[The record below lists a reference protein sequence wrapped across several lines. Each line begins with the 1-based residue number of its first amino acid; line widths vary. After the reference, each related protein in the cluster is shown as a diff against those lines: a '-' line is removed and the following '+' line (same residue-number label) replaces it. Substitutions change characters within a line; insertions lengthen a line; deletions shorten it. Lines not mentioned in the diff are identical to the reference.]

1 MGKKQTT
8 NYFWMS
14 LICFQFRCYHLL
26 FVTPTNDKT
35 KIGNLYLSIFESRS
49 VYAFLYKCFIKD
61 SLIYIRENTISIP
74 RKISNKCSNILL
86 RWSKNEL
93 GCGFLIVES

>member
-61 SLIYIRENTISIP
+61 SLIYIREREREISLDHYEQYVFFP
-74 RKISNKCSNILL
+74 
-86 RWSKNEL
+86 
-93 GCGFLIVES
+93 FLIYNTSIEI